1 MPHIVRERSRLLIPQ
16 WRYMEGVDTN
26 LEKYLHREMKA
37 RVVFCILGDKE
48 KKT

>member
-1 MPHIVRERSRLLIPQ
+1 MV
-16 WRYMEGVDTN
+16 GGDTG

-37 RVVFCILGDKE
+37 KAVFCILGDKE